1 MDTPTCD
8 VTRHRVGHSL
18 KQTACND
25 SPLPG
30 GEPGEPLTRCVCVGV
45 ILTVTRCVMT
55 VCRASEEICSRE
67 PTRRASA
74 SLKMRATSKESLCTH
89 RVKSS
94 QTKESRSHLLKNYNF
109 PSDLIDRKK
118 IYIFGAIGLVLR
130 WELRSREASVLMLTS
145 VRSRIDHA
153 GQFKR
158 MARLEVDTCAS
169 MVAHTTTDIQHTCLP
184 PGTSNVCTHTHTHT
198 HTS

>member
-1 MDTPTCD
+1 M
-8 VTRHRVGHSL
+8 GHSL

-118 IYIFGAIGLVLR
+118 KYFFGAIGLVLR
-130 WELRSREASVLMLTS
+130 WELRSREASALSGVVLIMQDSSSGWLDLRWIHVLPWSPILLLTFS
-145 VRSRIDHA
+145 TLAFHLVHP
-153 GQFKR
+153 
-158 MARLEVDTCAS
+158 TC
-169 MVAHTTTDIQHTCLP
+169 I
-184 PGTSNVCTHTHTHT
+184 HTHTPHRN
-198 HTS
+198 